1 MDNIGSPQ
9 VEGRGVLGSLRLRA
23 ATSLV
28 AVGIASFAGG
38 MMFSEGSALARSA
51 LMQSAGASQP
61 LLPNSPRLA
70 TGTTQQFS
78 FADLVERVSPA
89 VVSVQVDVE
98 RGMQPSAMPEVPA
111 PFREF
116 FRRFN
121 DGSSP
126 NGRNF
131 SAPRA
136 FRTQASGSGFIVDAS
151 GYIVTNNHVV
161 ESARKI
167 TVKLSDQREFEAR
180 LVGADKDTDVAL
192 LKVEASNLPTVAL
205 GDDRRLRV
213 GDWVV
218 AVGNPFGLGGTV
230 TAGIV
235 SSIGRDIGNG
245 PYTDYIQI
253 DAPINRGNSGGPTF
267 DISGRVIGM
276 NTAIFSPS
284 GGSIGIGFAV
294 PATTIQSIVD
304 QLKTTGSVDRGWLG
318 VSIQDFTPELASS
331 MNLRDTKGAI
341 VADVVDGSPAERAGF
356 AQGDVV
362 VALNGSDVAD
372 SKVLTRQV
380 AALKAGDRATFTVL
394 RDGSRRDLTAIIE
407 KRDPDR
413 LASVGET
420 PSAQPSSLGMR
431 LMPINPA
438 VRQQY
443 ELDDSMTGVII
454 TSVDPDGEAARKGL
468 RNGDV
473 IKRIGSQSVRL
484 PSDVSR
490 GIDEAKRMGRE
501 TVALL
506 VANADGE
513 RFVALRI
520 AQG

>member
-1 MDNIGSPQ
+1 
-9 VEGRGVLGSLRLRA
+9 
-23 ATSLV
+23 
-28 AVGIASFAGG
+28 
-38 MMFSEGSALARSA
+38 
-51 LMQSAGASQP
+51 
-61 LLPNSPRLA
+61 
-70 TGTTQQFS
+70 
-78 FADLVERVSPA
+78 
-89 VVSVQVDVE
+89 
-98 RGMQPSAMPEVPA
+98 
-111 PFREF
+111 
-116 FRRFN
+116 
-121 DGSSP
+121 
-126 NGRNF
+126 
-131 SAPRA
+131 
-136 FRTQASGSGFIVDAS
+136 
-151 GYIVTNNHVV
+151 
-161 ESARKI
+161 
-167 TVKLSDQREFEAR
+167 
-180 LVGADKDTDVAL
+180 
-192 LKVEASNLPTVAL
+192 
-205 GDDRRLRV
+205 
-213 GDWVV
+213 
-218 AVGNPFGLGGTV
+218 
-230 TAGIV
+230 
-235 SSIGRDIGNG
+235 
-245 PYTDYIQI
+245 
-253 DAPINRGNSGGPTF
+253 
-267 DISGRVIGM
+267 M